1 MATESVGWTGVT
13 PLGAVDVYR
22 GLLADVLG
30 RRDEADARIA
40 AGIELNDEIG
50 ARVWATAGRLLWAK
64 QLAARGG
71 AGAQRALQLFERARA
86 DAGALGAPALLAETE
101 AVLFGS
107 AAI

>member
-1 MATESVGWTGVT
+1 
-13 PLGAVDVYR
+13 
-22 GLLADVLG
+22 
-30 RRDEADARIA
+30 
-40 AGIELNDEIG
+40 
-50 ARVWATAGRLLWAK
+50 LLWAK